1 MNELDCLDVA
11 RLEILKYDAIHIR
24 NRDYDLAKY
33 SKERAFNLKFV
44 AWKQIC
50 KGYKRTEVRSIESIF
65 NNFARICTK
74 LPGKCIAS
82 IKPGFDNKCVLR
94 FVVKD
99 CYFLTNINYKQ
110 KNGFVVKSS
119 EPVVVFELGE
129 CVEAIVDRKT
139 LKRIERKAKKDSNIF
154 NI

>member
-1 MNELDCLDVA
+1 MDQA
-11 RLEILKYDAIHIR
+11 RLEILKSGAMHVR
-24 NRDYDLAKY
+24 KSSFDLSKY
-33 SKERAFNLKFV
+33 SKERAFNLNFV
-44 AWKQIC
+44 AWQQIYE
-50 KGYKRTEVRSIESIF
+50 GHKRNEVSSIESIF

-119 EPVVVFELGE
+119 GPVVVFEFGE
-129 CVEAIVDRKT
+129 CVEARVDRDT
-139 LKRIERKAKKDSNIF
+139 LKRIKIKTKKDSKKFTI
-154 NI
+154 